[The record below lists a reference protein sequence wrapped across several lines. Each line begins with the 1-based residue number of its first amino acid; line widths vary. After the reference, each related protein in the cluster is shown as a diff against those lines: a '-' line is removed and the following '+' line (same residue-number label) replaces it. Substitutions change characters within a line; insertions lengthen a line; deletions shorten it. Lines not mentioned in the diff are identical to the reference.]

1 MPSERRLHPLSFLF
15 VIAGQVRQLAVP
27 AVVVLFGAGS
37 AGYDWQA
44 WLTFV
49 IVPYAVVAILR
60 SLSFRYR
67 FEPAELVITTGFVF
81 RNERHV
87 PYGRIQNIDAVQHIP
102 HRLLR
107 VADVRV
113 ETGGGDEPEARM
125 RVLPMAALEEMRER
139 VFAGRAAA
147 APAAADAAASVAA
160 SAAASARRTL
170 LALGPREL
178 LLAGFVDSRG
188 MIIVGAAVGLLWEFG
203 LFDSVANMIA
213 GDTASG
219 ADPEAVERRG
229 RGLIRQVARG
239 VFGGGGPSFERLLT
253 LAAAF
258 AVFVV
263 VIRVLSMIWSLIRL
277 WGFRL
282 QQVDDDLGTEFGLL
296 TRVMAT
302 HPRRRIQ
309 TVTIRRTPLHRL
321 FRAASIRV
329 DSAGSDGGE
338 GVSVARESLAPIVRE
353 ADVPRVLAAVLPDV
367 DLRVP
372 AWQPVDPGAYR
383 RKLRVSLMAAVIFT
397 LPTIALLRW
406 WSLAWLALMVVWA
419 FVHARLDVAALGW
432 ATGEQAVFFRSGYV
446 TREMTIARFN
456 KMQVVALHES
466 PFDRRARMA
475 GVRVDTAGA
484 ADASHRVHIPYL
496 ARSVADGLYRKLS
509 ADAARTAFRW

>member
-15 VIAGQVRQLAVP
+15 VIGGQVRQFAVP
-27 AVVVLFGAGS
+27 GVLVLLGAGS
-37 AGYDWQA
+37 AGFDWQA

-67 FEPAELVITTGFVF
+67 FEPGELVMTTGFVF
-81 RNERHV
+81 RTERHV

-102 HRLLR
+102 HRLLG

-125 RVLPMAALEEMRER
+125 RVLPMAALQEMRER
-139 VFAGRAAA
+139 VFAGRSHAAA
-147 APAAADAAASVAA
+147 ADRDAAGAGTAGA
-160 SAAASARRTL
+160 GAGERRTL

-188 MIIVGAAVGLLWEFG
+188 MIIVGAALGLLWELG
-203 LFDSVANMIA
+203 LFDSVAGLIP
-213 GDTASG
+213 GDVAPGT
-219 ADPEAVERRG
+219 DPEVVERRG
-229 RGLIRQVARG
+229 RGLIRQLVRG
-239 VFGGGGPSFERLLT
+239 IVGGGGPSFERLLT

-258 AVFVV
+258 AVFVML
-263 VIRVLSMIWSLIRL
+263 IRVLSMLWSLIRL
-277 WGFRL
+277 WGFQLR
-282 QQVDDDLGTEFGLL
+282 QVGDDLGTEFGLL

-302 HPRRRIQ
+302 IPRRRIQ
-309 TVTIRRTPLHRL
+309 TVTIRCSPLHRW
-321 FRAASIRV
+321 FRTASIRV

-338 GVSVARESLAPIVRE
+338 GVSVTRESLAPILPE
-353 ADVPRVLAAVLPDV
+353 ADIPRVLGAVLPDV
-367 DLRVP
+367 DLSAVD
-372 AWQPVDPGAYR
+372 WQSVDPRAFR
-383 RKLRVSLMAAVIFT
+383 RKLRVSLVAAAIFT
-397 LPTIALLRW
+397 LPAIGVLRW
-406 WSLAWLALMVVWA
+406 WSLAWLAILVVWA
-419 FVHARLDVAALGW
+419 FVHARLAVKSLGW

-446 TREMTIARFN
+446 TRELTIARFN

-496 ARSVADGLYRKLS
+496 ARPVADGLYRRLS

>member
-1 MPSERRLHPLSFLF
+1 M
-15 VIAGQVRQLAVP
+15 
-27 AVVVLFGAGS
+27 
-37 AGYDWQA
+37 
-44 WLTFV
+44 FV

-60 SLSFRYR
+60 ALSFRYR

-87 PYGRIQNIDAVQHIP
+87 PYERIQNLDAVQHIP

-125 RVLPMAALEEMRER
+125 RVLPMAALQEMRER

-147 APAAADAAASVAA
+147 APAAAEGAAAVAA
-160 SAAASARRTL
+160 SASEPARRTL

-203 LFDSVANMIA
+203 LFDSLANLMA
-213 GDTASG
+213 GDAAPGS
-219 ADPEAVERRG
+219 DPEAPADIERRG
-229 RGLIRQVARG
+229 RGLIRQVVRG
-239 VFGGGGPSFERLLT
+239 IFGGGGPSLERLLA

-282 QQVDDDLGTEFGLL
+282 QQVGDDLGTEFGLL

-309 TVTIRRTPLHRL
+309 TVTIRRTPLHRV
-321 FRAASIRV
+321 FRTASIRV
-329 DSAGSDGGE
+329 DSAGSNGGD
-338 GVSVARESLAPIVRE
+338 GVSVTRESLAPILHE

-367 DLRVP
+367 DVQAA

-456 KMQVVALHES
+456 KLQVVALHES

-496 ARSVADGLYRKLS
+496 ARSVADGLCRRLS
-509 ADAARTAFRW
+509 AQAARTAFRW